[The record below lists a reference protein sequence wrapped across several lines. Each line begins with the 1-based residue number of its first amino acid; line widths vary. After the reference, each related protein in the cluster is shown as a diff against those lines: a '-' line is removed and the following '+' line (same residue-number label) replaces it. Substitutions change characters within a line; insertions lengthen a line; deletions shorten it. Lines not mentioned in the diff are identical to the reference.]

1 MKVFAEHQTP
11 RRYPIPAWVKMA
23 LMIAVIMGITMRS
36 CYVKNQGKSFVI
48 SEVTLQEKT
57 RVSADVAFTITNT
70 ARVTQKKSVLI
81 QVYDTNGDLLASKL
95 SQVEVPGNS
104 EKRFLKVLQKFKRPV
119 RDAGEIELATVD
131 IYTSSVFN

>member
-1 MKVFAEHQTP
+1 
-11 RRYPIPAWVKMA
+11 MA

-119 RDAGEIELATVD
+119 RDASEIELATVD